1 MVEGSV
7 AMSGEAWVVNSDKSL
22 HNFKGHVD
30 KLYEDKKYLTFRWK
44 TGRQRTDEQNNA
56 IHLYCRLIATACNDA
71 GYEMNVVSPATKER
85 IEVPWTME
93 SVKERVWRPVQ
104 IAKFPDRKST
114 TKLERNEV
122 SEIAEVITRF
132 IGTSYGIYVPFPSRE
147 TKNA

>member
-1 MVEGSV
+1 
-7 AMSGEAWVVNSDKSL
+7 
-22 HNFKGHVD
+22 
-30 KLYEDKKYLTFRWK
+30 
-44 TGRQRTDEQNNA
+44 
-56 IHLYCRLIATACNDA
+56 
-71 GYEMNVVSPATKER
+71 MNVVSPATKER

-132 IGTSYGIYVPFPSRE
+132 IGTSYGITVPFPSRE
-147 TKNA
+147 AKNA